1 MFSLPTLWAKPDR
14 SFIAKTNYQE
24 RALPQMDTLG
34 LYGLISGA
42 AILIAV
48 GLRFVVYTVLVKN
61 SKWLPEKATKVANT
75 TCVVA
80 IAIALVLIAGNAMIS
95 GHVSH

>member
-1 MFSLPTLWAKPDR
+1 
-14 SFIAKTNYQE
+14 
-24 RALPQMDTLG
+24 MDTLG
-34 LYGLISGA
+34 LYGLISAA

-48 GLRFVVYTVLVKN
+48 GLRFLVYTVLVNN

-75 TCVVA
+75 TCVVT
-80 IAIALVLIAGNAMIS
+80 IALALVAIAGNAMMS

>member
-1 MFSLPTLWAKPDR
+1 
-14 SFIAKTNYQE
+14 
-24 RALPQMDTLG
+24 MDTLG
-34 LYGLISGA
+34 LYGLIFGA

-48 GLRFVVYTVLVKN
+48 GLRFVVYSFLVNN

-80 IAIALVLIAGNAMIS
+80 IAVALVLIAGNAVMS
-95 GHVSH
+95 GHVNH